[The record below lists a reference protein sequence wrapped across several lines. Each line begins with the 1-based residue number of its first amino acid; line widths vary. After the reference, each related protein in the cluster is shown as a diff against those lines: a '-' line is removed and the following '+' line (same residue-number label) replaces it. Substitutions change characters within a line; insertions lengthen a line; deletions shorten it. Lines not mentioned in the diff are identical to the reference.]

1 MSYDWIKKLLTTI
14 KIKDKNLAQ
23 TFEKKQ
29 KSQIINE
36 KSLLFVKKSA
46 SRIESDEK
54 SINLTK
60 KRLKLN

>member
-36 KSLLFVKKSA
+36 KSSLFVKKSA
-46 SRIESDEK
+46 KRIESDEK
-54 SINLTK
+54 SINLT
-60 KRLKLN
+60 